1 MDIESGDD
9 EKDGSDAEVEKVVH
23 GVREVI
29 RSHDAHSSDPA
40 ELRPEFLALRKCE
53 GSSGVVHYLPFRQQA
68 GSKLSQDQH
77 SHG

>member
-1 MDIESGDD
+1 MDIEPGDD
-9 EKDGSDAEVEKVVH
+9 EKDGSDAEVEEVVH

-29 RSHDAHSSDPA
+29 RSHDAHSSEPA
-40 ELRPEFLALRKCE
+40 ELRHEFLALRKCE
-53 GSSGVVHYLPFRQQA
+53 GSSGIVHCLAFRQQA